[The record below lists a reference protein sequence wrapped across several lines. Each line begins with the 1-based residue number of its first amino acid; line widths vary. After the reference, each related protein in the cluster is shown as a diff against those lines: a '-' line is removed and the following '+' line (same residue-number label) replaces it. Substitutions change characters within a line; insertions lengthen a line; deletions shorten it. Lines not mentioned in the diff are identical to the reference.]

1 MRKLLPLLAALL
13 LLVAGCGDEESTG
26 SGTGGGSPE
35 EPAAS
40 GGGDAVVVK
49 MKDILFVPDKVTVRV
64 GQAVRWLN
72 EDDVAHT
79 VKAPSFESE
88 KLRRGD
94 VFEAEFSKP
103 AKIDYVCSIHPSQ
116 KGTITVVAR

>member
-1 MRKLLPLLAALL
+1 MAALL
-13 LLVAGCGDEESTG
+13 LLAAGCGEEKSTG
-26 SGTGGGSPE
+26 AGTAGGSPD
-35 EPAAS
+35 EPAAA
-40 GGGDAVVVK
+40 GGGEAVVGK

-88 KLRRGD
+88 KLRKGD

-103 AKIDYVCSIHPSQ
+103 AKIDYVCTIHPSQ
-116 KGTITVVAR
+116 KGTITVVQR